1 MFDHT
6 KRPQRSR
13 LLDQKPGHVKAKLAI
28 FDGKI
33 TSNSSNI
40 GLSNTMDYLKISRS
54 ENRSQHQSK
63 EKKMKP
69 MEENSS
75 DSTETLNAWSMI
87 EWYAKMLMSN

>member
-33 TSNSSNI
+33 TSNSNNI
-40 GLSNTMDYLKISRS
+40 GHSNTIDYLKIGRT
-54 ENRSQHQSK
+54 ENRSQHQLI
-63 EKKMKP
+63 EKKMKS

-75 DSTETLNAWSMI
+75 DSTETLNAWSMN
-87 EWYAKMLMSN
+87 E